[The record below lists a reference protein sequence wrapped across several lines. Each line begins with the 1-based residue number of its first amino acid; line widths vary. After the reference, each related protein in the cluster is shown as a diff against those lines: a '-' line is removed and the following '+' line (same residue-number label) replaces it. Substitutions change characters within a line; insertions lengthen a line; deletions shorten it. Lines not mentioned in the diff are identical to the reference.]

1 MSRKNKNG
9 SRRNYSPRTYSRDFL
24 KPTPIERAIQE
35 ANSAVSPK
43 AVAVSD
49 RIACDDKCSYEYKR
63 MPAAWLE
70 TDFSYQRKI
79 DAARVERIVNSFDP
93 RLANEVKVSFRDGKF
108 YVFDGAHTLS
118 ALKRIHG
125 EETFMVDCKVY
136 YGLSYE
142 DEAYLFALQSGES
155 KDVAFNT
162 RLRALM
168 ISGSQEAT
176 DFRAHTARAGFQLA
190 DGAGSATK
198 NTIAAIAKAYRLYK
212 EYSPEQYVQ
221 ILQLIADTWNGA
233 AWSVTGYLLG
243 GVAVFLREYGEEY
256 SRTRFIKRL
265 RSATYETL
273 RDEARRQQRGSS
285 DVAHALAIVK
295 LYNLTGGRGTV
306 DPRRLTVLD

>member
-24 KPTPIERAIQE
+24 KPAPIERAIQE
-35 ANSAVSPK
+35 TNSAVSPK
-43 AVAVSD
+43 AVVVSD

-70 TDFSYQRKI
+70 TDSSYQRKI

-142 DEAYLFALQSGES
+142 DEAYLFALQSG
-155 KDVAFNT
+155 D
-162 RLRALM
+162 
-168 ISGSQEAT
+168 
-176 DFRAHTARAGFQLA
+176 
-190 DGAGSATK
+190 
-198 NTIAAIAKAYRLYK
+198 
-212 EYSPEQYVQ
+212 
-221 ILQLIADTWNGA
+221 
-233 AWSVTGYLLG
+233 
-243 GVAVFLREYGEEY
+243 EEHH
-256 SRTRFIKRL
+256 
-265 RSATYETL
+265 
-273 RDEARRQQRGSS
+273 RRHR
-285 DVAHALAIVK
+285 
-295 LYNLTGGRGTV
+295 
-306 DPRRLTVLD
+306 

>member
-1 MSRKNKNG
+1 MLNSNLNL
-9 SRRNYSPRTYSRDFL
+9 STLPESTFTYQFV
-24 KPTPIERAIQE
+24 
-35 ANSAVSPK
+35 NSALLFP
-43 AVAVSD
+43 
-49 RIACDDKCSYEYKR
+49 C
-63 MPAAWLE
+63 LE
-70 TDFSYQRKI
+70 YQRLLRTEKVASI
-79 DAARVERIVNSFDP
+79 AENFSEYIANDP
-93 RLANEVKVSFRDGKF
+93 KVSFRDGKF

-125 EETFMVDCKVY
+125 EEAFMVDCKVY

-176 DFRAHTARAGFQLA
+176 DFRAHTAQAGFQLA

-212 EYSPEQYVQ
+212 EYGPEQYVQ

-256 SRTRFIKRL
+256 SRPRFIKRL

-285 DVAHALAIVK
+285 DVAHALAVTK